1 MSTNPNY
8 LTLKLFTNY
17 GGLHHG
23 FATTSVSDT
32 NNADPNPFSS
42 HAALTFAPYT
52 ATLLV
57 VTGIPWSVS
66 LRLRSR
72 RADCCLARIRA

>member
-1 MSTNPNY
+1 M
-8 LTLKLFTNY
+8 
-17 GGLHHG
+17 HG

-32 NNADPNPFSS
+32 NNGDPNLFSS

-57 VTGIPWSVS
+57 VTGILWSVS
-66 LRLRSR
+66 RGPGSK
-72 RADCCLARIRA
+72 RAVCRLARIRA